1 MNKSANKRTKTEFE
15 KKQAELQ
22 KIITT
27 KLRNRD
33 EFSMANKIENDTV
46 RQIMAEKYNSSLT
59 PLISKPDERRKSN
72 R

>member
-1 MNKSANKRTKTEFE
+1 VNKSENKRTKTEFE

-33 EFSMANKIENDTV
+33 EFSMANKIENDTA

-59 PLISKPDERRKSN
+59 PLISKQDERRKSN